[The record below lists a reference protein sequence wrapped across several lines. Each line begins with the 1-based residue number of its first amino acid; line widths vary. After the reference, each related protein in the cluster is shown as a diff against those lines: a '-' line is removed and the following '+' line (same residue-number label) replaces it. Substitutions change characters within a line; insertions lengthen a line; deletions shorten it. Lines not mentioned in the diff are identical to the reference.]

1 MSAVRTTKIVARQR
15 QLYPLDMRGWEILK
29 EFLVTLLGESHVISA
44 FEKQLTGYSSHGD
57 GTTSAYYFYTW
68 RFGWVF
74 YIMALF
80 FGVLAVFTGLVS
92 CTRLG
97 SGVSSLL
104 TAIATFWMA
113 LAAILMT

>member
-1 MSAVRTTKIVARQR
+1 M
-15 QLYPLDMRGWEILK
+15 
-29 EFLVTLLGESHVISA
+29 
-44 FEKQLTGYSSHGD
+44 
-57 GTTSAYYFYTW
+57 W

-80 FGVLAVFTGLVS
+80 FGVLAVFTGLIS

-97 SGVSSLL
+97 SAVSSLL
-104 TAIATFWMA
+104 TAIATFWLT